1 LHSLSNLLQ
10 NSIHHL
16 FNLAACSS
24 LSVTRLTVSL
34 LSKFPRLSCLDT
46 TAKWF
51 IRPDLLHVL
60 PSAIHFSLAF
70 SCFRPQYLHSTNC
83 TVLRYGLRL
92 FCLSFT
98 LYTSSLAK
106 GESSHVSTL
115 TPSASTRVFVTSA
128 ERHISMHLCKVN
140 LASCKRFSESPCLV
154 SHKQYGHGW
163 DRRPVTITRLW
174 EGFQS
179 CEIWIKRITGFLVS
193 VIEAITFVNNVC
205 LMFEYN
211 TDR

>member
-1 LHSLSNLLQ
+1 MVAKIFPLNDRLFTSFAFPFKFTTKQQSSSLQ
-10 NSIHHL
+10 
-16 FNLAACSS
+16 FGCSS
-24 LSVTRLTVSL
+24 LSVTRWIVSL
-34 LSKFPRLSCLDT
+34 LSKFPQLSCLDT
-46 TAKWF
+46 TSKWF

-83 TVLRYGLRL
+83 TVRRYGLRL

-115 TPSASTRVFVTSA
+115 TPSGSTRAFVTSA

-140 LASCKRFSESPCLV
+140 LSSCKRFSESPCLV
-154 SHKQYGHGW
+154 SHK
-163 DRRPVTITRLW
+163 
-174 EGFQS
+174 
-179 CEIWIKRITGFLVS
+179 
-193 VIEAITFVNNVC
+193 
-205 LMFEYN
+205 
-211 TDR
+211 